1 MKKITGLLT
10 LLFLNTLLF
19 GQENSFCSV
28 QGKVLDEQLAAM
40 GYVNILLLN
49 PQDSSLVRG
58 TLTDEKGDYSLTAL
72 TPGNYLIMASMVGM
86 ENTWTPVFS
95 LNAGESTRQ
104 LEPLVL
110 KASQIEL
117 ATVEVKGEKPFIEL
131 KGDRIVMNVENS
143 PVNTGNNAL
152 EVLARAP
159 AVTVDQN
166 DRISLKGKQGV
177 LVIINGKNSYL
188 SNEELARM
196 LASMPAESIESI
208 EIMHNP
214 PAKYDAAGNAGII
227 NIVLKKDKNLG
238 FNGSVQLG
246 LGQGRYT
253 RGNGGLRLNYREKKF
268 NLFGNYNYY
277 QNKRYQDRLFSRSIP
292 FPAGT
297 NVIDQDGQETNNN
310 HSHSFQ
316 TGADWFVNDNTTLGI
331 LLKGN
336 TGDWGMNAT
345 TRSDILGYN
354 PVPYDR
360 VSATS
365 AMSETWDNL
374 SGNFNWSQ
382 KLTGG
387 QSLNFD
393 ADYSSFENPADQYY
407 ENYFLDNEGAEVAPE
422 NNFRNLNNS
431 RVEIKAL
438 KVDYNLPLSEK
449 EASLDLGMKYSD
461 VNTDNIL
468 VFDRWVGNTAT
479 WENDALFSNQ
489 FMYSEQILAAYAN
502 YSQNWEKW
510 QLQAG
515 LRMENTQSTGDS
527 PSRDKLVN
535 RKYINLFPSVNLSRT
550 LNENNQMSLSYSRR
564 IDRPTYQNLNP
575 FFFFLDQF
583 TYGKGNPF
591 LQPQYSDTYGLSYS
605 YKSRYIASW
614 TYTHTAEA
622 MSEVIQLNPETG
634 EGYQTFDNLEN
645 SENYSF
651 NLSAPF
657 TLSEWWTLRGNATA
671 FYNRITGVLES
682 GALLNEQ
689 FSYSFYL
696 SNSFTLPA
704 GWKAELTGFY
714 QSKIAMFNFKINP
727 IYQIDFGI
735 SKSIL
740 EGRGKFSLNMSDI
753 FYSQVF
759 SGTVQQNDLSFS
771 IKSYNDTR
779 RGNLSFSY
787 NFGNQSVKQARRRT
801 TATGEEENRVKRN

>member
-49 PQDSSLVRG
+49 PQDSSLVHG

-316 TGADWFVNDNTTLGI
+316 TGADWFVNDNATLGI

-591 LQPQYSDTYGLSYS
+591 LQPQYINKVRFSHTWKYSFTTSVSYS
-605 YKSRYIASW
+605 RVNDFFAQVTEPDGETRNFINTRNVANENTYNIGVSTPVNITNWWGAYVNVYAYYQSYEATDPAFQAIDRW
-614 TYTHTAEA
+614 T
-622 MSEVIQLNPETG
+622 G
-634 EGYQTFDNLEN
+634 GGYAQT
-645 SENYSF
+645 
-651 NLSAPF
+651 
-657 TLSEWWTLRGNATA
+657 T
-671 FYNRITGVLES
+671 
-682 GALLNEQ
+682 
-689 FSYSFYL
+689 
-696 SNSFTLPA
+696 FTLPWDLSLELS
-704 GWKAELTGFY
+704 GWFQSPSIWGGTYRTNSLGAVNVAVQKSIADRWSLRLAANDIFFTSPWVADMEFGGLVIDGTGGSDSR
-714 QSKIAMFNFKINP
+714 QFKINLS
-727 IYQIDFGI
+727 YRFG
-735 SKSIL
+735 S
-740 EGRGKFSLNMSDI
+740 SD
-753 FYSQVF
+753 
-759 SGTVQQNDLSFS
+759 
-771 IKSYNDTR
+771 
-779 RGNLSFSY
+779 
-787 NFGNQSVKQARRRT
+787 
-801 TATGEEENRVKRN
+801 VKRQRNRETGLDDAQDRIGG